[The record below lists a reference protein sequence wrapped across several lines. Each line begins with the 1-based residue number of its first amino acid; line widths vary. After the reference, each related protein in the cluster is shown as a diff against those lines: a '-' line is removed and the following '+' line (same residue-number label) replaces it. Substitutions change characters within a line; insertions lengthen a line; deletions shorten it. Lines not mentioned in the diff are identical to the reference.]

1 MRSENGSGENG
12 SRALALSM
20 GDPAGIGPDIAL
32 MTWARRAGTRIPTF
46 FVVGDP
52 AVLATRA
59 AALGLD
65 VPIREI
71 APEAA
76 ASAFTNALPV
86 VPVRCPAPVRA
97 GEPDPANGGAVIEA
111 IRLAVDYVSEG
122 RADAVVTAPIAKSVL
137 YDAGFSF
144 PGHTEYLAALASEST
159 GTDVRPVMLLANQ
172 HLRVAPV
179 TIHIPLARVAVE
191 LTTQD
196 IVETAQVLAGGLTRR
211 FGIPS
216 PRLAI
221 SGLNPHAGENGAIGR
236 EDEEIVRPAI
246 SQLQAEGILAYGPL
260 SADTMFHEESRP
272 AYDAAICMYHDQAL
286 IPVKTLGFHDG
297 VNITLG
303 LPFIR
308 TSPDHG
314 TAFALAGAGHA
325 RPDSLISALMMAAG
339 MAAHEAAR
347 HASPA

>member
-1 MRSENGSGENG
+1 MTSENGA
-12 SRALALSM
+12 RALALSM

-32 MTWARRAGTRIPTF
+32 MAWARRARTRIPAF

-52 AVLATRA
+52 AVLSERA
-59 AALGLD
+59 GALGID
-65 VPIREI
+65 VSIEERT
-71 APEAA
+71 PESA
-76 ASAFTNALPV
+76 ASAFTNTLPV
-86 VPVRCPAPVRA
+86 VPVRCPAAVRA
-97 GEPDPANGGAVIEA
+97 GEADPANGGAVIEA
-111 IRLAVDYVSEG
+111 IRMAVEYVSEG
-122 RADAVVTAPIAKSVL
+122 RAGAVVTAPIAKSVL
-137 YDAGFSF
+137 YNAGFRF

-159 GTDVRPVMLLANQ
+159 GADVRPVMLLANQ

-179 TIHIPLARVAVE
+179 TIHIPLARVPGE

-196 IVETAQVLAGGLTRR
+196 IVETAQVLADGLTRR

-221 SGLNPHAGENGAIGR
+221 SGLNPHAGENGAIGS
-236 EDEEIVRPAI
+236 EDEEIVRPAV

-260 SADTMFHEESRP
+260 PADTMFHEEARA

-314 TAFALAGAGHA
+314 TAFSLAGTGQA

-339 MAAHEAAR
+339 MAAHEAAWPT
-347 HASPA
+347 SFP